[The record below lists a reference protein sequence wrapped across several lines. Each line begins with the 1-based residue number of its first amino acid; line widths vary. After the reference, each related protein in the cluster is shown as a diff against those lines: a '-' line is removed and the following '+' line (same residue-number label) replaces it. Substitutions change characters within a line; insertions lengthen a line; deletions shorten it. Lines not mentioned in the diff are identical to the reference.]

1 MAVKGYDSHT
11 ILSDYLQALRVPH
24 TVDYSG
30 KEFAGMPFHTLFGLT
45 KVLEKYGVRSEG
57 YSLKDKKEL
66 AALMPPFLARTDGG
80 LVIVTSVG
88 PDNVTY
94 LTQGV
99 AESMPLGEFEKVWNG
114 SVLLSY
120 PSPDAAEP
128 DYHLHARL
136 EFFSRSKKWVLLV
149 CMLFLFGW
157 FFAVNGLYRD
167 ISLWWVAAVDIFGLY
182 ISSLLVQKSANIK
195 SAATDKVCG
204 AIQEGGCDKVLATDA
219 SKFFGL
225 FGWSEVGLA
234 YFSVS
239 LLTLLFFPS
248 AIPALALCNICCL
261 PFSFWSVWYQKF
273 RARHWCTLCLCVQA
287 SLWLLF
293 FGYLAGGWV
302 KAAWP
307 PTITFIVLGV
317 AYLGVM
323 LAINAVMPLITQDVE
338 N

>member
-24 TVDYSG
+24 TVAYSA

-45 KVLEKYGVRSEG
+45 KVLEKYGVSSEG

-66 AALMPPFLARTDGG
+66 AALTPPFLARTDGG

-88 PDNVTY
+88 HDNVAY

-195 SAATDKVCG
+195 SAAADKVCG

-248 AIPALALCNICCL
+248 AIPALSLCNICCL

-323 LAINAVMPLITQDVE
+323 LAINAVMPLITQDDE

>member
-261 PFSFWSVWYQKF
+261 PFSFWSVWYQKY
-273 RARHWCTLCLCVQA
+273 RAKAWCTLCLITQA
-287 SLWLLF
+287 CLWLSLGCYAF
-293 FGYLAGGWV
+293 GGWFGSSFPLDIHIIV
-302 KAAWP
+302 IGSAYVAA
-307 PTITFIVLGV
+307 L
-317 AYLGVM
+317 L
-323 LAINAVMPLITQDVE
+323 LINALSPYLERNE
-338 N
+338 NS

>member
-128 DYHLHARL
+128 DYRLHARL

-157 FFAVNGLYRD
+157 FFAVNGLYRY

-182 ISSLLVQKSANIK
+182 ISSLLVRKSANIK
-195 SAATDKVCG
+195 SAAADKVCG

-248 AIPALALCNICCL
+248 AIPVLALCNICCL

-302 KAAWP
+302 RAAWP
-307 PTITFIVLGV
+307 PAITFIVLGV

-323 LAINAVMPLITQDVE
+323 LAINAVMPLITQDDE